1 MRFIQGQFRWLDLE
15 DDCFRNSARP
25 RTVAALSHA
34 LPVIETSRRSVR
46 LALSHRELHCLQPT
60 TVRNQVISS
69 SCQIFLENYKKPA
82 CSSSIWLDSKLFQYI
97 IRRIDPASELR
108 DHWLPDFE
116 EKSSMKFLSNNLRFI
131 LLYVEIILDMAK

>member
-1 MRFIQGQFRWLDLE
+1 MKAIDGRLISVQVSEIGIE
-15 DDCFRNSARP
+15 SSG
-25 RTVAALSHA
+25 TA
-34 LPVIETSRRSVR
+34 LPAT
-46 LALSHRELHCLQPT
+46 HHCSEQAAAM
-60 TVRNQVISS
+60 
-69 SCQIFLENYKKPA
+69 NYKKPA

-97 IRRIDPASELR
+97 IRRIDPTSELR